1 MEYLPGG
8 DMMTLLMREETLTEA
23 VARFYFAQSVLAI
36 ESIHKHNYILRD
48 IKPDNLLL
56 DINGHM
62 KLSDFDTR
70 NGARWKSPL
79 NNFSTGRLTEE
90 NWHFHGWHT
99 RLHCPRSIAEEGI
112 WRRVRLIVKEVVKF
126 RWSLGETKY
135 EMLLGYPPAPF
146 FADDPIYELQKGWVL
161 EELPRLKFRDVDWN
175 ELYEMEAA
183 FKPEANGEPDTQNCM
198 KFDEVEPPIPSR
210 TGSGPSRKM
219 LLTPK
224 DLNFVGYTYK
234 NFEAVKG
241 SNNLLAKGGIQERQ
255 SSGDSTLLYPQL
267 FLR

>member
-1 MEYLPGG
+1 MIQFMSCRKIVHWKKHLKFPENSRLSPEAKDLIFRLLCDVKRRLGTGG
-8 DMMTLLMREETLTEA
+8 A
-23 VARFYFAQSVLAI
+23 AQI
-36 ESIHKHNYILRD
+36 EMQF
-48 IKPDNLLL
+48 NLS
-56 DINGHM
+56 G
-62 KLSDFDTR
+62 
-70 NGARWKSPL
+70 SP
-79 NNFSTGRLTEE
+79 R
-90 NWHFHGWHT
+90 
-99 RLHCPRSIAEEGI
+99 
-112 WRRVRLIVKEVVKF
+112 
-126 RWSLGETKY
+126 
-135 EMLLGYPPAPF
+135 
-146 FADDPIYELQKGWVL
+146 
-161 EELPRLKFRDVDWN
+161 FRDVDWN